1 MKIQSKITLLFLT
14 LTGGIL
20 LLLNAFILYFDYQF
34 NYEDFFK
41 RLESRVNLAAQINLY
56 PGEQSRA
63 YLEVRNNYLERL
75 ESEQELITKADAK
88 GQIDNADL
96 PREFYQELMKSNR
109 ARFQLKNKFFAGKLV
124 TVDGSRYMVVVT
136 ALNPY
141 GMRELKKL
149 QQILLFGFAGS
160 LILVFFVGKAFS
172 YYTFLPVRKLTEKVN
187 SIKSTNLHTRLDE
200 PGGKDE
206 IAELTQ
212 TFNHMLNRLATAFE
226 TQTNFISNA
235 SHELRTPLTVISSE
249 VELALNRATVD
260 EESRKALNVIAA
272 QTDKLTQ
279 ILSSLLLLAQSGY
292 DGKKQQWQQL
302 RIDELIWQAIGQVKN
317 IYPDSQ
323 IEVDFKDLP
332 ADEQQLTS
340 LGNENLLCLALTNIL
355 SNACKYS
362 QNKLVQ
368 VKLSYQDQSIVTTIS
383 DQGIGIPPTEV
394 QHIFEPFYRASNAQA
409 YQGQGIG
416 LPLAL
421 NIIRIHNG
429 SINIQTAVN
438 QGTVLQLFLPVVK
451 DI

>member
-14 LTGGIL
+14 LTGSIL

-75 ESEQELITKADAK
+75 ESEQELISKADTAGHFK
-88 GQIDNADL
+88 DADL
-96 PREFYQELMKSNR
+96 PDSFYQELVKSSH
-109 ARFQLKNKFFAGKLV
+109 ARYQQKNKFFAGKLV

-160 LILVFFVGKAFS
+160 LIIVFFVGKAFS

-187 SIKSTNLHTRLDE
+187 SITSTNLHTRLSG
-200 PGGKDE
+200 PSGKDE

-235 SHELRTPLTVISSE
+235 SHELRTPLTVINSE
-249 VELALNRATVD
+249 VELALNHTGLD
-260 EESRKALNVIAA
+260 EKSRKALHIIAA

-323 IEVDFKDLP
+323 IEVDFEDLP
-332 ADEQQLTS
+332 ADEQQLTC
-340 LGNENLLCLALTNIL
+340 LGNEHLLCLALTNVL

-368 VKLSYQDQSIVTTIS
+368 VKLSYHEQNSVVTIT
-383 DQGIGIPPTEV
+383 DQGIGIPTAEV
-394 QHIFEPFYRASNAQA
+394 KQIFQPFYRASNAHTF
-409 YQGQGIG
+409 QGQGIG
-416 LPLAL
+416 
-421 NIIRIHNG
+421 
-429 SINIQTAVN
+429 SAVN
-438 QGTVLQLFLPVVK
+438 GGGR
-451 DI
+451 